1 MLSDSFKHR
10 MQTHFDA
17 VKNLR
22 EMLETEKRTSTLR
35 WTRQQKQIEKLD
47 SNTINLYAELKD
59 IVHNLPELEEIEL
72 PLLQS
77 ENDENEQESFI

>member
-10 MQTHFDA
+10 MQAHFDA

-35 WTRQQKQIEKLD
+35 WTRQQKQIDKLD
-47 SNTINLYAELKD
+47 ANTVNFYAELKD
-59 IVHNLPELEEIEL
+59 IVHNLPELEEIEV
-72 PLLQS
+72 PMLLS
-77 ENDENEQESFI
+77 ENDENEQDSFL